1 MSDGGMVHLTK
12 KERGT
17 EVRLRTLLIV
27 FIEQNVPADKRGWGG
42 GSAVV

>member
-12 KERGT
+12 ARWT